1 MVQIEH
7 PQNCIQQTV
16 ILLLQTFVFS
26 QNFYSLA
33 GKNIK
38 KKNTCVYW
46 SSETTLTIL
55 ITIDLLAYVLK
66 MAYTRK
72 AWLTNTLPPPS

>member
-38 KKNTCVYW
+38 KTPVYIG
-46 SSETTLTIL
+46 L
-55 ITIDLLAYVLK
+55 VK
-66 MAYTRK
+66 QR
-72 AWLTNTLPPPS
+72 